1 MQFSGER
8 NTYKVAPLILA
19 AINNSW
25 NYHLQIYNVLGA
37 ADKLFRSRI
46 VAFWP
51 IKLTSRYTMAFE
63 KGALKTCANKLLA
76 NVAFNILTISL
87 TMVQPKF

>member
-1 MQFSGER
+1 MHFSGER

-51 IKLTSRYTMAFE
+51 IKFYLSPFSYPLPAVIQWP
-63 KGALKTCANKLLA
+63 LKK
-76 NVAFNILTISL
+76 VH
-87 TMVQPKF
+87 